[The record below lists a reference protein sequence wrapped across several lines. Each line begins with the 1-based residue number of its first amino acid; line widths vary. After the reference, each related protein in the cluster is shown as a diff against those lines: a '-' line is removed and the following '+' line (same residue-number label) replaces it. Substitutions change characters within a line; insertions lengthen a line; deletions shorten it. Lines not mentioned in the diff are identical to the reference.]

1 MAKKENKDNCI
12 HVINFK
18 NETIKPMDN
27 FELSMWLNEFSNN
40 KNNDLSK
47 KKYLTQIG
55 KNSFEAGEHKISN
68 FRMFLYFIRYIV
80 ASFFKK

>member
-1 MAKKENKDNCI
+1 MTKKENNYI

-47 KKYLTQIG
+47 KKYLFAPNAKAAMYILTG
-55 KNSFEAGEHKISN
+55 GE
-68 FRMFLYFIRYIV
+68 L
-80 ASFFKK
+80 A

>member
-1 MAKKENKDNCI
+1 MTKKENNYI

-18 NETIKPMDN
+18 NKTIKPMDN

-47 KKYLTQIG
+47 KKYLFAPNAESAMYILTG
-55 KNSFEAGEHKISN
+55 GES
-68 FRMFLYFIRYIV
+68 
-80 ASFFKK
+80 A

>member
-1 MAKKENKDNCI
+1 MTKKENKDNCI

-47 KKYLTQIG
+47 KKYLFAPNAESAMYILTG
-55 KNSFEAGEHKISN
+55 GE
-68 FRMFLYFIRYIV
+68 L
-80 ASFFKK
+80 A

>member
-1 MAKKENKDNCI
+1 MTKKENNYI

-47 KKYLTQIG
+47 KKYLFAPNAKAAMYILTG
-55 KNSFEAGEHKISN
+55 GE
-68 FRMFLYFIRYIV
+68 L
-80 ASFFKK
+80 